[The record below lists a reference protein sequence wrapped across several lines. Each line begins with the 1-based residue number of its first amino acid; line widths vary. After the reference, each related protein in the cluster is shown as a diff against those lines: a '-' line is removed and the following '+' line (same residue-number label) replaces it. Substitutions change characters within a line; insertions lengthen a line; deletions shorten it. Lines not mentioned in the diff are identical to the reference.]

1 MYIYRIL
8 INRNSDKMSL
18 VPYNFYPEYSVEEI
32 NSRQVNGRN
41 YSAAT
46 PFLYDSNHFTELSS
60 LF

>member
-1 MYIYRIL
+1 
-8 INRNSDKMSL
+8 MSL